1 MNVGKMEL
9 VFATNNNHKL
19 KEISSL
25 LGDSFKLVSLKD
37 LNITEEIPEDEP
49 TLEGNAMHKAR
60 YIYGLLKRVSFADD
74 TGLETEALDG
84 LPGVR
89 SARFAGEQ
97 KNSEDNIDKLLAML
111 ADKGNRR
118 ARFRCVIALIID
130 EKEFLFEG
138 ISEGKI
144 LKERKGSEG
153 FGYDSVFLPSGSSL
167 TFAEMPLQEKN
178 KVSHRARAFEKLTEF
193 LIQYPYLFFP

>member
-25 LGDSFKLVSLKD
+25 LGDSFKLLSLKD

-49 TLEGNAMHKAR
+49 TLEGNAMQKAR
-60 YIYGLLKRVSFADD
+60 HIYSLLKRASFADD
-74 TGLETEALDG
+74 TGLETVALGG
-84 LPGVR
+84 LPGVH

-111 ADKGNRR
+111 SGKENRM

-138 ISEGKI
+138 ICDGTI
-144 LKERKGSEG
+144 LMERRGYEG
-153 FGYDSVFLPSGSSL
+153 FGYDPVFLPSGSNNS
-167 TFAEMPLQEKN
+167 FAEMPLLEKN
-178 KVSHRARAFEKLTEF
+178 LISHRARAFEKLRKF
-193 LIQYPYLFFP
+193 LETYNKG